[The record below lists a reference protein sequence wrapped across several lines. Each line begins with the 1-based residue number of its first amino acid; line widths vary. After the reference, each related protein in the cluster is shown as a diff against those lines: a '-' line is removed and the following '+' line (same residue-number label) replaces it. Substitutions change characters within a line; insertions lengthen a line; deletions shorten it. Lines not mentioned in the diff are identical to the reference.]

1 MIRNLLAV
9 AMIVAIGLA
18 AWSVWLQLDRPV
30 RSVRVEGAL
39 TAAEQRAIREVV
51 SHSLK
56 PGILSLDLDDLG
68 TRIHDLSW
76 PRTVEVRRLWPDALV
91 IRVEKEA
98 VVAAWGDGGYLNSA
112 GAVVTLA
119 DGSEDVPTLATAMA
133 PPRRAMEV
141 YQMLASRLQPRGLR
155 IARLEENELGEWLVT
170 LGDGMSIALGNEA
183 IGDRLARF
191 LTAWDRGLSDR
202 ADQITHVDTRY
213 GNGVAVRDSVGAAAR
228 PRTAA
233 AEDSRPGGRSHDSR
247 PGGRALAP
255 RAPSR
260 TSFGRSHNTASTPA
274 ETDYALR

>member
-51 SHSLK
+51 SDSLK

-68 TRIHDLSW
+68 ARIHDLSW
-76 PRTVEVRRLWPDALV
+76 PRTVEVRRTWPDALV

-119 DGSEDVPTLATAMA
+119 DGSDDVPTLATAMA

-141 YQMLASRLQPRGLR
+141 YQMLASRLQPRGFR

-170 LGDGMSIALGNEA
+170 LERGVSIALGNES
-183 IGDRLARF
+183 IGIRLNRF
-191 LTAWDRGLSDR
+191 LTAWERGLSERGDEIAR
-202 ADQITHVDTRY
+202 VDARY
-213 GNGVAVRDSVGAAAR
+213 GNGVAVRAIE
-228 PRTAA
+228 P
-233 AEDSRPGGRSHDSR
+233 E
-247 PGGRALAP
+247 
-255 RAPSR
+255 
-260 TSFGRSHNTASTPA
+260 STPA

>member
-1 MIRNLLAV
+1 MIRNLLGV

-39 TAAEQRAIREVV
+39 SPAEQRAIRQVV
-51 SHSLK
+51 SDSLK
-56 PGILSLDLDDLG
+56 PGILSLDLGDLDA
-68 TRIHDLSW
+68 RIHDLSW

-112 GAVVTLA
+112 GTVVTMA

-141 YQMLASRLQPRGLR
+141 YQMLASRLQPLGFR
-155 IARLEENELGEWLVT
+155 IARLGENELGEWLVT
-170 LGDGMSIALGNEA
+170 LERGISIALGNEA
-183 IGDRLARF
+183 VGPRLNRF
-191 LTAWDRGLSDR
+191 LTAWERGLSGR
-202 ADQITHVDTRY
+202 ADEIAHVDTRY
-213 GNGVAVRDSVGAAAR
+213 GNGVAVRLVQSPDVGALSGAR
-228 PRTAA
+228 SVLPGR
-233 AEDSRPGGRSHDSR
+233 ESRSGERSHEERSHEGRSHEERSHDSE
-247 PGGRALAP
+247 AI
-255 RAPSR
+255 
-260 TSFGRSHNTASTPA
+260 PA